1 MRRSYSEYSFLL
13 SDIDTV
19 AIVGICVHVHDVVV
33 FGSAHDPIRRHRPK
47 ILLRLR
53 RIREAHVKPRRHQH
67 PFRIS
72 YLESLDRRAC
82 RTEEHRYGE
91 EQGFTQFYLLLTGLK
106 VGWAFAWRTLRR
118 RNGLRRELLDV
129 ATRAVINW
137 PSFSNVFE
145 MWVLSSDGRR
155 ASRVSQQPYVHLT
168 VLDFGRVLD
177 VNWTQR
183 DPTTAKGETL
193 PRGVSDRCRWGSLG
207 DVRPSTRLITQ
218 RSSVQIRPP
227 QP

>member
-33 FGSAHDPIRRHRPK
+33 LGSAHDPIRRYRPK

-67 PFRIS
+67 PLRIS

-91 EQGFTQFYLLLTGLK
+91 EQGFWQ
-106 VGWAFAWRTLRR
+106 
-118 RNGLRRELLDV
+118 ECV
-129 ATRAVINW
+129 ARLA
-137 PSFSNVFE
+137 P
-145 MWVLSSDGRR
+145 
-155 ASRVSQQPYVHLT
+155 PK
-168 VLDFGRVLD
+168 
-177 VNWTQR
+177 WTS
-183 DPTTAKGETL
+183 A
-193 PRGVSDRCRWGSLG
+193 
-207 DVRPSTRLITQ
+207 
-218 RSSVQIRPP
+218 
-227 QP
+227 

>member
-67 PFRIS
+67 PLRIS
-72 YLESLDRRAC
+72 YLESLDPRAC

-91 EQGFTQFYLLLTGLK
+91 EQGVTQFYLLLTGLEV
-106 VGWAFAWRTLRR
+106 VGAFAWPPLRGR
-118 RNGLRRELLDV
+118 EGLRRALRHV
-129 ATRAVINW
+129 ATRAVIDW
-137 PSFSNVFE
+137 DAFS
-145 MWVLSSDGRR
+145 
-155 ASRVSQQPYVHLT
+155 T
-168 VLDFGRVLD
+168 
-177 VNWTQR
+177 
-183 DPTTAKGETL
+183 
-193 PRGVSDRCRWGSLG
+193 
-207 DVRPSTRLITQ
+207 
-218 RSSVQIRPP
+218 
-227 QP
+227 

>member
-67 PFRIS
+67 PLRIS

-91 EQGFTQFYLLLTGLK
+91 EQGVTQFYLLLMGLK
-106 VGWAFAWRTLRR
+106 VGWAFVWRTFCRR
-118 RNGLRRELLDV
+118 MRVLPQPLDL
-129 ATRAVINW
+129 ATLAVIDW
-137 PSFSNVFE
+137 LSVSK
-145 MWVLSSDGRR
+145 VL
-155 ASRVSQQPYVHLT
+155 
-168 VLDFGRVLD
+168 
-177 VNWTQR
+177 
-183 DPTTAKGETL
+183 
-193 PRGVSDRCRWGSLG
+193 
-207 DVRPSTRLITQ
+207 
-218 RSSVQIRPP
+218 
-227 QP
+227 